1 MPLTSEQHEQ
11 LTQFLTSPATAR
23 ARPAEAYDGPER
35 RETPRTPARGPA
47 ELRLPVHGPSSGEP
61 ARGRSVTVYV
71 YDVSTGGLGLFS
83 GTAVRPSAVMDVVLS
98 NGYDDLTVRCS
109 IRHCTALAAGLYGV
123 GVDVVDFQVEPAMWF
138 AEG

>member
-11 LTQFLTSPATAR
+11 LTQFLTSPAFHRTR
-23 ARPAEAYDGPER
+23 AAPAYDGPER

-47 ELRLPVHGPSSGEP
+47 ELRLPPPEESPGEL
-61 ARGRSVTVYV
+61 ARRRSVTVYV

-83 GTAVRPSAVMDVVLS
+83 GTAVHPSAVVDVVLS

-109 IRHCTALAAGLYGV
+109 IRHCTVLAAGLYGV